1 MLDKSAI
8 LMYALTQGYVLTC
21 KSDTYPIIFWEG
33 TKMKMK
39 KALTVLLAA
48 AMTMTLLAGCGG
60 NSDSG
65 SDSGSDTGSGTESS
79 TGESSGDVFKIG
91 GIGPVTGGAAVY
103 GEAVKNGSELAVK
116 EINEAGGINGV
127 QVEMNY
133 QDDEH
138 DAEKAV
144 NAYNTLKDWG
154 MHALLGTVT
163 SAPCVAVGEVSKDDN
178 IFMLTPSGTAVEC
191 VQYDNAFRVCFSD
204 PMQGLESAKYIGEK
218 GLAKKV
224 AAIYDSSDVYSTG
237 IYEAFVK
244 EAENQD
250 FEVVAAEAFTAEAK
264 TDFSVQLQKA
274 KDAGA
279 ELVFLP
285 FYYTEASLVLKQAAG
300 MNYSP
305 IFFGCDGMDGILAVE
320 GFDVDLANNLMF
332 MSPFTP
338 TSEDETI
345 QKFVQDYEEAYGS
358 TPNQF
363 AADAYDGMYAIK
375 AAMEEKDITPD
386 MSPSDICD
394 AMKEAMVNISIDGVT
409 AKGLTWEASGEPS
422 KEPMVVKIEN
432 GDYAVVE

>member
-1 MLDKSAI
+1 MSA
-8 LMYALTQGYVLTC
+8 
-21 KSDTYPIIFWEG
+21 
-33 TKMKMK
+33 
-39 KALTVLLAA
+39 LLVA
-48 AMTMTLLAGCGG
+48 AMTTALMTGCGSG
-60 NSDSG
+60 SGSSDSGAASDSG
-65 SDSGSDTGSGTESS
+65 STADTGSDSAEDSGSDEGGK
-79 TGESSGDVFKIG
+79 FKIG

-103 GEAVKNGSELAVK
+103 GEAVKNGAELAVK
-116 EINEAGGINGV
+116 EINEAGGIDGV
-127 QVEMNY
+127 EIDFNY

-138 DAEKAV
+138 DPEKAV

-154 MHALLGTVT
+154 MQALLGTVT
-163 SAPCVAVGEVSKDDN
+163 SAPCVAVSEVSQADN
-178 IFMLTPSGTAVEC
+178 MFMLTPSGTAVEC

-204 PMQGLESAKYIGEK
+204 PMQGLESAKYIGEN

-224 AAIYDSSDVYSTG
+224 AVIYDSSDVYSTG
-237 IYEAFVK
+237 IYEAFAK

-250 FEVVAAEAFTAEAK
+250 FEIVAAEAFTAEAK

-274 KDAGA
+274 KDGGA

-300 MNYSP
+300 MNFTP

-320 GFDVDLANNLMF
+320 GFDVELANNLMF

-338 TSEDETI
+338 TSEDEAI
-345 QKFVQDYEEAYGS
+345 QKFVKDYDAAYGG

-363 AADAYDGMYAIK
+363 AADAYDGIYAIK
-375 AAMEEKDITPD
+375 AAIEEGGVTSD
-386 MSPSDICD
+386 MAPSDVCD
-394 AMKEAMVNISIDGVT
+394 AMKAAMVEISIDGVT